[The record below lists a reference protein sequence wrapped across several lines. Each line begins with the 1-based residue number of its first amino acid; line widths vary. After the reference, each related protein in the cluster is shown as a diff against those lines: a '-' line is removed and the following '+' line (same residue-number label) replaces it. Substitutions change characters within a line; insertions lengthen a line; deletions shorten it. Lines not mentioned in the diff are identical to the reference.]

1 MDLGM
6 AACTQDSYRERG
18 NLMEWTV
25 TKLFVLKINLYLY
38 YATLECLQGLFH
50 IALQHVVERHM
61 GFRSHKKNNSLSR
74 SIPHNLTLQLLVDT
88 GTHFSLYLFH
98 HYLGGG
104 GIPFI

>member
-25 TKLFVLKINLYLY
+25 TKLFVLSSILLFNMWLKD
-38 YATLECLQGLFH
+38 TWGLGH
-50 IALQHVVERHM
+50 T
-61 GFRSHKKNNSLSR
+61 KKNNSLSR

-104 GIPFI
+104 YPFYLISVKE